1 MGKDA
6 EISTVKDG
14 NTMIQVTRL
23 NGEKIIINLELIETV
38 EETPDTV
45 ITLTNGKKF
54 VVRERAEYLKSEV
67 IRFRKLTCS
76 NLKK

>member
-1 MGKDA
+1 
-6 EISTVKDG
+6 
-14 NTMIQVTRL
+14 MIQVTRL